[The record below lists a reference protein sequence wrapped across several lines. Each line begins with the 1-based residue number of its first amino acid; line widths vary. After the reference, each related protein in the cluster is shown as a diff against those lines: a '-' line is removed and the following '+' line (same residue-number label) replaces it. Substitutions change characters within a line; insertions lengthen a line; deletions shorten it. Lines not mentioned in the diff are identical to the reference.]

1 MPMMTSQN
9 LNSVDLTKTQKSREQ
24 NIFSSNKKKS
34 LQQNCVIKNMPP
46 EVLSFVRKFHSLTK
60 FIHEEKCGTVTK

>member
-34 LQQNCVIKNMPP
+34 LNTYRGLLYGK
-46 EVLSFVRKFHSLTK
+46 KFCRGSNL
-60 FIHEEKCGTVTK
+60 

>member
-1 MPMMTSQN
+1 M
-9 LNSVDLTKTQKSREQ
+9 V
-24 NIFSSNKKKS
+24 KKS
-34 LQQNCVIKNMPP
+34 FVEEVTFKENDLLQQNCIIKNMPP